1 MPRVPNPPKTTGSA
15 VPNYVP
21 EKYKDDVSKAAAATG
36 LSAAVVAAQINYES
50 SFRADARSPA
60 GAEGI
65 AQFLPST
72 FASYGPKGGS
82 PWNPADAFIAYANY
96 MSELLKEEKGSVRK
110 ALAAYNAGPG
120 NLSAGYG
127 YADHILSV
135 SKTSGNAKA
144 GPGGGTGTAQQASDG
159 GILSWPGDI
168 VDFFTGAA
176 DAIASFLSIFK
187 AFFQPSTYIRI
198 AAGWFGF
205 VALLFALI
213 FMYKESKPNGS
224 N

>member
-1 MPRVPNPPKTTGSA
+1 MPAMPPTNKTTGSA
-15 VPNYVP
+15 VPSYVP
-21 EKYKDDVSKAAAATG
+21 EKYKDDVANAAAKTG
-36 LSAAVVAAQINYES
+36 LPAAVVAAQINYES
-50 SFRADARSPA
+50 SFNPTAHSPA

-65 AQFLPST
+65 AQFLPGT

-96 MSELLKEEKGSVRK
+96 MSELLKEEKGSIRK

-127 YADHILSV
+127 YADHILSA
-135 SKTSGNAKA
+135 SKTSGNAQA
-144 GPGGGTGTAQQASDG
+144 GPGGGTGTVQQASDG
-159 GILSWPGDI
+159 GILSWPSDI
-168 VDFFTGAA
+168 VNFFSGFT
-176 DAIASFLSIFK
+176 DALSTFLSIFK

>member
-1 MPRVPNPPKTTGSA
+1 MPALPPTSKTTSTG
-15 VPNYVP
+15 VPSYVP
-21 EKYKDDVSKAAAATG
+21 EKYKDDVAKAAASTG
-36 LSAAVVAAQINYES
+36 LPPSVVAAQINYES
-50 SFRADARSPA
+50 SFNPTAHSPA

-65 AQFLPST
+65 AQFLPGT
-72 FASYGPKGGS
+72 FAEYGPKGGS
-82 PWNPADAFIAYANY
+82 PWNVSDAFQAYIAY

-135 SKTSGNAKA
+135 AKTGSNAKA
-144 GPGGGTGTAQQASDG
+144 GPGGGTGTAQQASDLNP
-159 GILSWPGDI
+159 LSWPSDI
-168 VDFFTGAA
+168 VNFFSGMT
-176 DAIASFLSIFK
+176 DALTTFLAIFK
-187 AFFQPSTYIRI
+187 AFFNPATYIRI

-213 FMYKESKPNGS
+213 FLYKESKPNGS